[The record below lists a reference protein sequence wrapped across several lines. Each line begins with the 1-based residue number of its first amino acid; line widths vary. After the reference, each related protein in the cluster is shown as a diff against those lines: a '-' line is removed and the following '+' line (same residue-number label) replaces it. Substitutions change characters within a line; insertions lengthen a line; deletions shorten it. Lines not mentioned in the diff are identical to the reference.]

1 MRDIFRDL
9 RDAIDLHIHPAPDSF
24 PRLLDDIEVAED
36 ARAKGMRAIVLKGHT
51 SAMMVVTPARL
62 LGLD

>member
-1 MRDIFRDL
+1 
-9 RDAIDLHIHPAPDSF
+9 
-24 PRLLDDIEVAED
+24 VAED